1 MQRDVTYFVY
11 ILASHT
17 RVLYVGVTNSL
28 VRRVGEHRAGKG
40 GVFTRRYRVHRL
52 VYYESFQY
60 IANAI
65 NRERELKGWLRS
77 RKVELV
83 TSLNP
88 QWRDLFEDFG
98 KPVVYEPPS
107 GI

>member
-17 RVLYVGVTNSL
+17 RVLYIGVTNSL
-28 VRRVGEHRAGKG
+28 IRRVGEHRAGKG
-40 GVFTRRYRVHRL
+40 SVFTRRYRVHRL
-52 VYYESFQY
+52 VYYES
-60 IANAI
+60 
-65 NRERELKGWLRS
+65 LRS
-77 RKVELV
+77 RKVDLV

-88 QWRDLFEDFG
+88 QWHDLFEDFG
-98 KPVVYEPPS
+98 KPVAYRAPS